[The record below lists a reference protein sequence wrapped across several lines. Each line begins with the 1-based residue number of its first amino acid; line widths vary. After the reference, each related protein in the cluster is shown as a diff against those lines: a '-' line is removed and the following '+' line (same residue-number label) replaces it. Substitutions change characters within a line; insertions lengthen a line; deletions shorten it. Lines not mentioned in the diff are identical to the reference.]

1 MKIFV
6 AAGAALCT
14 LLAPA
19 ATAVAS
25 TTASG
30 TVHGWHAITLPA
42 GWQNMSAA
50 QLAKY
55 GIVPNMPGP
64 DGEHVIV
71 SATPLASPAVMQ
83 PDSHSGCSQDVC
95 IDVYGSGLYVSSWD
109 TYAHLGTGNCSY
121 AVFNVNGQT
130 LETGPEECGNTGYV
144 YATGSLVNHYY
155 NAGDQLCNAW
165 PHEPGYPNT
174 PGTACATIEP

>member
-1 MKIFV
+1 MSV

-19 ATAVAS
+19 TTAAAS

-30 TVHGWHAITLPA
+30 TNPGWYAITLPT

-50 QLAKY
+50 ELAKY
-55 GIVPNMPGP
+55 GVVPNMPGP

-71 SATPLASPAVMQ
+71 SATPLASLGVVR
-83 PDSHSGCSQDVC
+83 PDSHSGCNQDVC
-95 IDVYGSGLYVSSWD
+95 SDVYGSGLYVSSWD
-109 TYAHLGTGNCSY
+109 TYAHLGTGHCSY

-130 LETGPEECGNTGYV
+130 METGPEECGNTPYI
-144 YATGSLVNHYY
+144 YATGSLINHYY
-155 NAGDQLCNAW
+155 SAGDQLCNQW
-165 PHEPGYPNT
+165 PHEAGYPST
-174 PGTACATIEP
+174 PGTVCATTEP